1 MHSLLGTDVFE
12 SLLSRLL
19 ATSVQ
24 TLVLVALIWA
34 LCRWLPT
41 LPAATRCRLWWL
53 VAAQSVLG
61 LLWAGAVQ
69 LPVLPAAPAQMAT
82 APAVVATMPA
92 TPARAATPSV
102 QAASAAPAQINVNA
116 TAATAVAPIAAPS
129 STPSSAAWP
138 WAQALAALWLAGV
151 LVCATHSVLAYR
163 RSRQRA
169 REAAPCTDTALLGAL
184 RLAAEAHGLRQP
196 PQLRLCA
203 HIDSPQLIGPWRP
216 VLLLPARRMASLRA
230 DDLDMALTHEL
241 VHLQRRDL
249 WWGLLP
255 AVARHLFFFH
265 PLVHLANREYAL
277 AREAACDAAVVA
289 GHRHCRHD
297 YARLLVQ
304 LGVAPRPSAG
314 VASASPTF
322 LSLKRRLLMLQTTSA
337 FPRLGAAL
345 ILTAVTVFGVMPLRL
360 VAQPGHAAPSAAQTR
375 PARAPA
381 PDVATDVDVGTE
393 AAADAAAA
401 AAEAA
406 QTAADA
412 AGDAA
417 AQAADVADAARER
430 GHEAAAAA
438 AEAAAEAADV
448 TDMADMDDAAL
459 AADVP
464 AAPLPPRA
472 SRPTRVAAATPAQ
485 PAPPPVA
492 PLPPLAPPAPAVPAA
507 PPAIGSRISTRSV
520 QKIRNGQLEQSYVRV
535 KGNHS
540 TMSGSSD
547 ELATMKRETQGDG
560 LWFRRGGKRYVVHDP
575 GLLARFDALFEPIG
589 KLGAQQGELG
599 KRQGALGR
607 EQGELGREQGKL
619 AQEAAARALERID
632 MDAVAAKAQAKAQAA
647 VAQRQDALSAKMRA
661 LGEQQAALGRQQ
673 GELGARQGELSAQV
687 DREVDRLFDAAIA
700 AGSAQRLE

>member
-1 MHSLLGTDVFE
+1 MHSLVGTDVFE

-69 LPVLPAAPAQMAT
+69 LPVLPAVPAPVAAAPAA
-82 APAVVATMPA
+82 VATVSA
-92 TPARAATPSV
+92 TPAGAAMPRV
-102 QAASAAPAQINVNA
+102 SAAMPAQINVNA
-116 TAATAVAPIAAPS
+116 TAATAAIAAPPATTS
-129 STPSSAAWP
+129 LAAWP
-138 WAQALAALWLAGV
+138 WAQALVALWLAGV
-151 LVCATHSVLAYR
+151 LVCAAHSVLAYR

-203 HIDSPQLIGPWRP
+203 HTDSPQLIGPWQP
-216 VLLLPARRMASLRA
+216 VLLLPARRMDSLRA

-255 AVARHLFFFH
+255 AVAQHLFFFH

-314 VASASPTF
+314 LASASPTF

-345 ILTAVTVFGVMPLRL
+345 ILTAVAVLGVAPLRL
-360 VAQPGHAAPSAAQTR
+360 VAQPGHALPAAGK
-375 PARAPA
+375 PAPA
-381 PDVATDVDVGTE
+381 SQAQAAAPPSEYTADDAARE
-393 AAADAAAA
+393 AALAAAEAQAAMAAADAAKQAADASAAAQEPEMEAANAA

-406 QTAADA
+406 DA
-412 AGDAA
+412 VDMGDAGA
-417 AQAADVADAARER
+417 AAR
-430 GHEAAAAA
+430 AAN
-438 AEAAAEAADV
+438 
-448 TDMADMDDAAL
+448 
-459 AADVP
+459 VP
-464 AAPLPPRA
+464 AVPPLPP
-472 SRPTRVAAATPAQ
+472 PP
-485 PAPPPVA
+485 PAPPA
-492 PLPPLAPPAPAVPAA
+492 RPAMVVPAVPAVPA
-507 PPAIGSRISTRSV
+507 PPPAIGSRISTRSM
-520 QKIRNGQLEQSYVRV
+520 QKTHNGKIEQSYVRV

-540 TMSGSSD
+540 TMSGSSN
-547 ELATMKRETQGDG
+547 ELASMKRETQGDG

-575 GLLARFDALFEPIG
+575 ALLARFDALFEPIG

-619 AQEAAARALERID
+619 AQETAALALKRID
-632 MDAVAAKAQAKAQAA
+632 MDAIDAKAQERAQAELA
-647 VAQRQDALSAKMRA
+647 RRQDALSAKMRV

-673 GELGARQGELSAQV
+673 GELGARQGELSAQI

-700 AGSAQRLE
+700 AGNAQRLE

>member
-1 MHSLLGTDVFE
+1 MHSLVGTDVFE

-69 LPVLPAAPAQMAT
+69 LPVLPAAPAPVVV
-82 APAVVATMPA
+82 APAAAATVPA
-92 TPARAATPSV
+92 TPAGAAMPRV
-102 QAASAAPAQINVNA
+102 SAAMPAQINVNA
-116 TAATAVAPIAAPS
+116 TAATAAIAAPPATTS
-129 STPSSAAWP
+129 LAAWP
-138 WAQALAALWLAGV
+138 WAQALVALWLAGV
-151 LVCATHSVLAYR
+151 LVCAAHSVLAYR

-203 HIDSPQLIGPWRP
+203 HTDSPQLIGPWQP
-216 VLLLPARRMASLRA
+216 VLLLPARRMDSLRA

-255 AVARHLFFFH
+255 AVAQHLFFFH

-314 VASASPTF
+314 LASASPTF

-345 ILTAVTVFGVMPLRL
+345 ILTAVAVLGVAPLRL
-360 VAQPGHAAPSAAQTR
+360 VAQPGHALPAAGK
-375 PARAPA
+375 PAPA
-381 PDVATDVDVGTE
+381 SPAQAAAPPSEYTADDAARE
-393 AAADAAAA
+393 AALAAAEAQAAMAAADAAKQAADASAAAQEPEMEAANAA

-406 QTAADA
+406 DA
-412 AGDAA
+412 VDMGDAGA
-417 AQAADVADAARER
+417 AAR
-430 GHEAAAAA
+430 AAN
-438 AEAAAEAADV
+438 
-448 TDMADMDDAAL
+448 
-459 AADVP
+459 VP
-464 AAPLPPRA
+464 AVPP
-472 SRPTRVAAATPAQ
+472 PPPP
-485 PAPPPVA
+485 PAPPA
-492 PLPPLAPPAPAVPAA
+492 RPAMVVPAVPAVPA
-507 PPAIGSRISTRSV
+507 PPPAIGSRISTRSV
-520 QKIRNGQLEQSYVRV
+520 QKTRNGQLEQSYVRV

-547 ELATMKRETQGDG
+547 ELASMKRETQGDG

-575 GLLARFDALFEPIG
+575 ALLARFDALFEPIG

-619 AQEAAARALERID
+619 AQEAAARALARID
-632 MDAVAAKAQAKAQAA
+632 MDAVAAKAQANAQAA
-647 VAQRQDALSAKMRA
+647 LAQRQDALSAKMRA

-673 GELGARQGELSAQV
+673 GELGARQGELSAQL

-700 AGSAQRLE
+700 AGNAQRLE

>member
-1 MHSLLGTDVFE
+1 MHSLVGTDVFE

-69 LPVLPAAPAQMAT
+69 LPVLPAAPAPVAA
-82 APAVVATMPA
+82 APAAVATVPA
-92 TPARAATPSV
+92 TPAGAAMPRV
-102 QAASAAPAQINVNA
+102 SAAMPAQINVNA
-116 TAATAVAPIAAPS
+116 TAATAAIAAPPATTS
-129 STPSSAAWP
+129 LAAWP
-138 WAQALAALWLAGV
+138 WAQALVALWLAGV
-151 LVCATHSVLAYR
+151 LVCAVHSVLAYR

-203 HIDSPQLIGPWRP
+203 RTDSPQLIGPWQP
-216 VLLLPARRMASLRA
+216 VLLLPARRMDSLRA

-255 AVARHLFFFH
+255 AVAQHLFFFH

-314 VASASPTF
+314 LASASPTF

-345 ILTAVTVFGVMPLRL
+345 ILTAVAVLGVAPLRL
-360 VAQPGHAAPSAAQTR
+360 VAQPGHALPAAGK
-375 PARAPA
+375 PA
-381 PDVATDVDVGTE
+381 PVSPAQAAAPPSEYTADDAARE
-393 AAADAAAA
+393 AALAAAEAQAAMAAADAAKQAADASAAAQEPEMEAANAA

-406 QTAADA
+406 DA
-412 AGDAA
+412 VDMGDAGA
-417 AQAADVADAARER
+417 AAR
-430 GHEAAAAA
+430 AAN
-438 AEAAAEAADV
+438 
-448 TDMADMDDAAL
+448 
-459 AADVP
+459 VP
-464 AAPLPPRA
+464 AVPP
-472 SRPTRVAAATPAQ
+472 PP
-485 PAPPPVA
+485 PAPPA
-492 PLPPLAPPAPAVPAA
+492 RPAMVVPAVPAVPA
-507 PPAIGSRISTRSV
+507 PPPAIGSRISTRSM
-520 QKIRNGQLEQSYVRV
+520 QKTRNGQIEQSYVRV

-547 ELATMKRETQGDG
+547 ELASMKRETQGDG

-575 GLLARFDALFEPIG
+575 ALLARFDALFEPIG

-619 AQEAAARALERID
+619 AQEAAARALARID
-632 MDAVAAKAQAKAQAA
+632 MDAVAAKAQANAQAA
-647 VAQRQDALSAKMRA
+647 LAQRQDALSAKMRT

-673 GELGARQGELSAQV
+673 GELGARQGELSAQL

-700 AGSAQRLE
+700 AGSAQRME

>member
-1 MHSLLGTDVFE
+1 MHSLVGTDVFE

-69 LPVLPAAPAQMAT
+69 LPVLPAAPAPVAA
-82 APAVVATMPA
+82 APAAVATVPA
-92 TPARAATPSV
+92 TPAGAATPRM
-102 QAASAAPAQINVNA
+102 SAAVPAQINVNA
-116 TAATAVAPIAAPS
+116 TAATAAIAAPPATTS
-129 STPSSAAWP
+129 LAALP
-138 WAQALAALWLAGV
+138 WAQALVALWLAGV
-151 LVCATHSVLAYR
+151 LVCAAHSVLAYR

-203 HIDSPQLIGPWRP
+203 RTDSPQLIGPWQP
-216 VLLLPARRMASLRA
+216 VLLLPARRMDSLRA

-255 AVARHLFFFH
+255 AVAQHLFFFH

-314 VASASPTF
+314 LASASPTF

-345 ILTAVTVFGVMPLRL
+345 ILTAVAVLGVAPLRL
-360 VAQPGHAAPSAAQTR
+360 VAQPGHALPAAGK
-375 PARAPA
+375 PA
-381 PDVATDVDVGTE
+381 PVSPAQAAAPPSEYTADDAARE
-393 AAADAAAA
+393 AALAAAEAQAAMAAADAAKQAADASAAAQEPEMEAANAA

-406 QTAADA
+406 DA
-412 AGDAA
+412 VDMGDAGA
-417 AQAADVADAARER
+417 AAR
-430 GHEAAAAA
+430 AAN
-438 AEAAAEAADV
+438 
-448 TDMADMDDAAL
+448 
-459 AADVP
+459 VP
-464 AAPLPPRA
+464 AVPP
-472 SRPTRVAAATPAQ
+472 PP
-485 PAPPPVA
+485 PAPPA
-492 PLPPLAPPAPAVPAA
+492 RPAMVVPAVPAP

-520 QKIRNGQLEQSYVRV
+520 QKTRNGQLEQSYVRV

-547 ELATMKRETQGDG
+547 ELASMKHETQGDG

-575 GLLARFDALFEPIG
+575 ALLARFDALFEPIG

-619 AQEAAARALERID
+619 AQEAAARALARID
-632 MDAVAAKAQAKAQAA
+632 MDAVAAKAQANAQAA
-647 VAQRQDALSAKMRA
+647 LAQRQDALSAKMRA

-673 GELGARQGELSAQV
+673 GELGARQGELSAQI

-700 AGSAQRLE
+700 AGNAQRLE

>member
-1 MHSLLGTDVFE
+1 MHSLVGTDVFE

-69 LPVLPAAPAQMAT
+69 LPVLPAAPAPVVV
-82 APAVVATMPA
+82 APAAAATVPA
-92 TPARAATPSV
+92 TPAGAAMPRV
-102 QAASAAPAQINVNA
+102 SAAMPAQINVNA
-116 TAATAVAPIAAPS
+116 TAATAAIAAPPATTS
-129 STPSSAAWP
+129 LAAWP
-138 WAQALAALWLAGV
+138 WAQALVALWLAGV
-151 LVCATHSVLAYR
+151 LVCAAHSVLAYR

-203 HIDSPQLIGPWRP
+203 HTDSPQLIGPWQP
-216 VLLLPARRMASLRA
+216 VLLLPARRMDSLRA

-255 AVARHLFFFH
+255 AVAQHLFFFH

-314 VASASPTF
+314 LASASPTF

-345 ILTAVTVFGVMPLRL
+345 ILTAVAVLGVAPLRL
-360 VAQPGHAAPSAAQTR
+360 VAQPGHALPAAGK
-375 PARAPA
+375 PAPA
-381 PDVATDVDVGTE
+381 SPAQAAAPPSEYTADDAARE
-393 AAADAAAA
+393 AALAAAEAQAAMAAADAAKQAADASAAAQEPEMEAANAA

-406 QTAADA
+406 DA
-412 AGDAA
+412 VDMGDAGA
-417 AQAADVADAARER
+417 AAR
-430 GHEAAAAA
+430 AAN
-438 AEAAAEAADV
+438 
-448 TDMADMDDAAL
+448 
-459 AADVP
+459 VP
-464 AAPLPPRA
+464 AVPP
-472 SRPTRVAAATPAQ
+472 PPPP
-485 PAPPPVA
+485 PAPPA
-492 PLPPLAPPAPAVPAA
+492 RPAMVVPAVPAVPA
-507 PPAIGSRISTRSV
+507 PPPAIGSRISTRSV
-520 QKIRNGQLEQSYVRV
+520 QKTRNGQLEQSYVRV

-547 ELATMKRETQGDG
+547 ELASMKRETQGDG

-575 GLLARFDALFEPIG
+575 ALLARFDALFEPIG

-619 AQEAAARALERID
+619 AQEAAARALARID
-632 MDAVAAKAQAKAQAA
+632 MDAVAAKAQANAQAA
-647 VAQRQDALSAKMRA
+647 LAQRQDALSAKMRA
-661 LGEQQAALGRQQ
+661 LGAQQAALGRQQ
-673 GELGARQGELSAQV
+673 GELGARQGELSAQL

-700 AGSAQRLE
+700 AGNAQRLE

>member
-1 MHSLLGTDVFE
+1 MHSLVGTDVFE

-69 LPVLPAAPAQMAT
+69 LPVLPAAPAPVAA
-82 APAVVATMPA
+82 APAAVATVPA
-92 TPARAATPSV
+92 TPAGAATLHV
-102 QAASAAPAQINVNA
+102 SAAVPAQINVNA
-116 TAATAVAPIAAPS
+116 TAATAAIAAPPATTS
-129 STPSSAAWP
+129 LAAWP
-138 WAQALAALWLAGV
+138 WAQALVALWLAGV
-151 LVCATHSVLAYR
+151 LVCAAHSVLAYR

-203 HIDSPQLIGPWRP
+203 HTDSPQLIGPWKP
-216 VLLLPARRMASLRA
+216 VLLLPARRMDSLRA

-255 AVARHLFFFH
+255 AVAQHLFFFH

-304 LGVAPRPSAG
+304 LGVTPRPSAG
-314 VASASPTF
+314 LASASPTF

-345 ILTAVTVFGVMPLRL
+345 ILTAVAVLGVAPLRL
-360 VAQPGHAAPSAAQTR
+360 VAQPGHALPAAGK
-375 PARAPA
+375 PA
-381 PDVATDVDVGTE
+381 PVSPAQAAAPPSEYTADDAARE
-393 AAADAAAA
+393 AALAAAEAQAAMAAADAAKQAADASAAAQEPEMEAANAA

-406 QTAADA
+406 DA
-412 AGDAA
+412 VDMGDAGA
-417 AQAADVADAARER
+417 AAR
-430 GHEAAAAA
+430 AAN
-438 AEAAAEAADV
+438 
-448 TDMADMDDAAL
+448 
-459 AADVP
+459 VP
-464 AAPLPPRA
+464 AVPP
-472 SRPTRVAAATPAQ
+472 PP
-485 PAPPPVA
+485 PAPPA
-492 PLPPLAPPAPAVPAA
+492 RPAMVVPAVPAVPA
-507 PPAIGSRISTRSV
+507 PPPAIGSRISTRSM
-520 QKIRNGQLEQSYVRV
+520 QKTRNGQIEQSYVRV

-547 ELATMKRETQGDG
+547 ELASMKRETQGDG

-575 GLLARFDALFEPIG
+575 ALLARFDALFEPIG

-619 AQEAAARALERID
+619 AQEAAARALARID
-632 MDAVAAKAQAKAQAA
+632 MDAVAAKAQANAQAA
-647 VAQRQDALSAKMRA
+647 LAQRQDALSAKMRA

-673 GELGARQGELSAQV
+673 GEMGARQGELSAQI

-700 AGSAQRLE
+700 AGNAQRLE

>member
-24 TLVLVALIWA
+24 TVVLVALIWA

-69 LPVLPAAPAQMAT
+69 LPVLPAAPAPVAAAPVAAT
-82 APAVVATMPA
+82 VPVTPARPA
-92 TPARAATPSV
+92 TPPV
-102 QAASAAPAQINVNA
+102 PASAQAPMQVNVNA
-116 TAATAVAPIAAPS
+116 TAVTAAAITAPPSTASVAALP
-129 STPSSAAWP
+129 WP
-138 WAQALAALWLAGV
+138 QALVALWLAGV
-151 LVCATHSVLAYR
+151 LVCAAHSVLAYR

-203 HIDSPQLIGPWRP
+203 HTDSPQLIGPWRP

-255 AVARHLFFFH
+255 ALAQHLFFFH

-314 VASASPTF
+314 LASASPTF

-345 ILTAVTVFGVMPLRL
+345 ILTAVTVLGVTPLRL
-360 VAQPGHAAPSAAQTR
+360 VAQPGHAVAPASKSGV
-375 PARAPA
+375 ARAAA
-381 PDVATDVDVGTE
+381 PTAAEADAAAEAAADAAE
-393 AAADAAAA
+393 AAADAAAE
-401 AAEAA
+401 AAEKAA
-406 QTAADA
+406 DAADA
-412 AGDAA
+412 AGTDNDTAMDDGAA
-417 AQAADVADAARER
+417 ARAAN
-430 GHEAAAAA
+430 
-438 AEAAAEAADV
+438 
-448 TDMADMDDAAL
+448 
-459 AADVP
+459 VP
-464 AAPLPPRA
+464 GTPLPPR
-472 SRPTRVAAATPAQ
+472 TATPAT
-485 PAPPPVA
+485 PATSATPSRRASAPVA
-492 PLPPLAPPAPAVPAA
+492 PLPPPAPLAPPAPAVPAV

-520 QKIRNGQLEQSYVRV
+520 QKTRNGRLEQSYVRV
-535 KGNHS
+535 KGSHS

-547 ELATMKRETQGDG
+547 DLAAMKRETQGDG
-560 LWFRRGGKRYVVHDP
+560 LWFRRGDKRYVVHDP
-575 GLLARFDALFEPIG
+575 ALLARFDALFEPMG

-632 MDAVAAKAQAKAQAA
+632 MDAIAAKAQGHAQAELA
-647 VAQRQDALSAKMRA
+647 KRQDALSAKMRA
-661 LGEQQAALGRQQ
+661 LGEQQAVLGRQQ
-673 GELGARQGELSAQV
+673 GELGARQGELSAQA
-687 DREVDRLFDAAIA
+687 DREVDRLLDAAIA

>member
-1 MHSLLGTDVFE
+1 MHSLLGTDLFE

-69 LPVLPAAPAQMAT
+69 LPVLPAAPVQMAT
-82 APAVVATMPA
+82 APTVVATMPA
-92 TPARAATPSV
+92 TPLRAATSSV
-102 QAASAAPAQINVNA
+102 QAASAAPAQRNVNA
-116 TAATAVAPIAAPS
+116 TAATAVASIASPPA
-129 STPSSAAWP
+129 TPSAAAWP

-151 LVCATHSVLAYR
+151 LVCAAHSVLAYR

-169 REAAPCTDTALLGAL
+169 RAAAPCTDAALLGAL
-184 RLAAEAHGLRQP
+184 RLAAEAHGLREP

-216 VLLLPARRMASLRA
+216 VLLLPARRMDSLRA

-255 AVARHLFFFH
+255 AVAQHLFFFH

-322 LSLKRRLLMLQTTSA
+322 LSLKRRLQMLQTTSA

-345 ILTAVTVFGVMPLRL
+345 ILTAVTVLGVMPLRL
-360 VAQPGHAAPSAAQTR
+360 VAQPGHAAASAAPTR
-375 PARAPA
+375 PARAP
-381 PDVATDVDVGTE
+381 ATDVDVGTE

-430 GHEAAAAA
+430 GREAAAAA
-438 AEAAAEAADV
+438 AEAAEAAEA
-448 TDMADMDDAAL
+448 TDAADMDDAAR

-472 SRPTRVAAATPAQ
+472 SRAARVAAATPAQ

-492 PLPPLAPPAPAVPAA
+492 PLPPPAPLAPPAPAVPAA

-520 QKIRNGQLEQSYVRV
+520 QKTRNGQLEQSYVRV

-547 ELATMKRETQGDG
+547 ELASMKRETQGDG

-575 GLLARFDALFEPIG
+575 ALLARFDALFEPIG

-619 AQEAAARALERID
+619 AQEAAARALARID
-632 MDAVAAKAQAKAQAA
+632 MDAVAAKAQANAEAA
-647 VAQRQDALSAKMRA
+647 LAQRQDALSAKMRA

-673 GELGARQGELSAQV
+673 GELGARQGELSAQL

>member
-24 TLVLVALIWA
+24 TVVLVALIWA

-61 LLWAGAVQ
+61 LVWAGAVQ
-69 LPVLPAAPAQMAT
+69 LPVLPAAPAPVAA
-82 APAVVATMPA
+82 APAAVATVPV
-92 TPARAATPSV
+92 TPVRAATPSV
-102 QAASAAPAQINVNA
+102 SAAVPAQINVNA
-116 TAATAVAPIAAPS
+116 TTATAAIAAPPATAS
-129 STPSSAAWP
+129 VAALP
-138 WAQALAALWLAGV
+138 WTQALVALWLAGV
-151 LVCATHSVLAYR
+151 LVCAAHSVLAYR

-169 REAAPCTDTALLGAL
+169 REAAPCTDAALLGAL
-184 RLAAEAHGLRQP
+184 RLAAEAHGLREP

-203 HIDSPQLIGPWRP
+203 HTDSPQLIGPWRP

-255 AVARHLFFFH
+255 AVAQHLFFFH

-314 VASASPTF
+314 LASASPTF

-337 FPRLGAAL
+337 FPGLGAAL
-345 ILTAVTVFGVMPLRL
+345 ILTAVTVLGVMPLRL
-360 VAQPGHAAPSAAQTR
+360 VAQPGHAV
-375 PARAPA
+375 APA
-381 PDVATDVDVGTE
+381 NKSDAARTAAEADAAAEAADAAAEAAE
-393 AAADAAAA
+393 AAADAAAE
-401 AAEAA
+401 AAEK
-406 QTAADA
+406 AADA
-412 AGDAA
+412 ADADTDNDTAMDDGAA
-417 AQAADVADAARER
+417 ARAAN
-430 GHEAAAAA
+430 
-438 AEAAAEAADV
+438 
-448 TDMADMDDAAL
+448 
-459 AADVP
+459 VP
-464 AAPLPPRA
+464 GTPLPPRA
-472 SRPTRVAAATPAQ
+472 ATSATAATPSRRA
-485 PAPPPVA
+485 APPVA
-492 PLPPLAPPAPAVPAA
+492 PLPPPAPLAPPAPAVPAA
-507 PPAIGSRISTRSV
+507 PAAIGSRISTRSM
-520 QKIRNGQLEQSYVRV
+520 QKTRDGQIEQSYVRV

-547 ELATMKRETQGDG
+547 ELATMKHETQGDG

-575 GLLARFDALFEPIG
+575 ALLARFDALFEPMG

-607 EQGELGREQGKL
+607 QQGELGREQGKL
-619 AQEAAARALERID
+619 VKESLALALDR
-632 MDAVAAKAQAKAQAA
+632 MDANDIAAKAQERAKADL
-647 VAQRQDALSAKMRA
+647 AQRQDALSAKMRA

-673 GELGARQGELSAQV
+673 GELGARQGELSAQA

-700 AGSAQRLE
+700 AGTAQRLE